1 MKKTIL
7 VFSILIA
14 GITSLSGQKLYNG
27 EWEADSFFT
36 TFKGSWKIEKEGDK
50 TYIIMGE
57 DFSTKKAPDL
67 KIYFSKLD
75 FDDIDEDNANSKDT
89 SVFVAKLN
97 SYKGSKK
104 YLVPA
109 NINIGDYKTILVHC
123 VKYTKY
129 WGGSPLKK

>member
-7 VFSILIA
+7 IFSILIA
-14 GITSLSGQKLYNG
+14 GITSLSGQKLYSG
-27 EWEADSFFT
+27 EWEADSYFT
-36 TFKGSWKIEKEGDK
+36 TFKGSWTIEKEGDK
-50 TYIIMGE
+50 TYVIMG
-57 DFSTKKAPDL
+57 DNFSTKKAPDL

-75 FDDIDEDNANSKDT
+75 FDDVDEDNANSKDT

-97 SYKGSKK
+97 SYKGAKK
-104 YLVPA
+104 YEVPA
-109 NINIGDYKTILVHC
+109 GIDISAYKTIPVHC